1 MQIIVKKF
9 GGTSLGSI
17 EKIKKIAK
25 RIADEK
31 DSITQI
37 VVVVSAMGETTNQL
51 FDLAY
56 LISEKPCQREL
67 DMLLT
72 AGERISMS
80 LLSLALNENGISSIS
95 FTGSQSGIIT
105 DNKHG
110 NARIQNVSAFR
121 IRDEL
126 NKGKVVI
133 VAGFQGVSGQ
143 KEVTTLG
150 RGGSDTT
157 AVALASY
164 LKAIKCE
171 IFTDVDGIFTADPRI
186 VDQATKIEQLDSDLM
201 LALSTSGA
209 SVLHVRAVEFAI
221 TYGVAIEV
229 KSSFNNNTGTQIYRI
244 KEMEEKKIQAI
255 TKYSP
260 LTSYRF
266 KGEILSFSKLLN
278 LLEKSY
284 IEIFNYEI
292 FSHEL
297 LIILQDKS
305 DSNKIVDIISNFGIL
320 ELIDMKENLSAI
332 TLVGVKLWNN
342 TKLIVRISQLLQEN
356 QVEIIRIYHS
366 HASITLLVD
375 VQNEHKTVNLL
386 HDKLIQRIK

>member
-126 NKGKVVI
+126 
-133 VAGFQGVSGQ
+133 
-143 KEVTTLG
+143 
-150 RGGSDTT
+150 
-157 AVALASY
+157 
-164 LKAIKCE
+164 
-171 IFTDVDGIFTADPRI
+171 ADPRI